1 MKNEIFKSEDMKN
14 ILIFYL
20 VSLYGLLKAEENK
33 TDPKLI
39 VDQRDFKLT
48 VIILTM
54 DRPNSLRR
62 LMESI
67 YNTDFENDS
76 DFFDMEI
83 HIDKSLGLHYQ
94 ECIE

>member
-39 VDQRDFKLT
+39 VDKRDFKLT

-76 DFFDMEI
+76 DFFDVEI

>member
-1 MKNEIFKSEDMKN
+1 MKN

-33 TDPKLI
+33 TAQLI
-39 VDQRDFKLT
+39 DKRDFKLT

-76 DFFDMEI
+76 DFFDVEI

>member
-76 DFFDMEI
+76 DFFDVEI